1 MENIIYNELI
11 KREFNVDVGVVEN
24 RIKENNVFKKK
35 QLEIDF
41 VINKA
46 HQRYYIQSALNI
58 DTNEKQ
64 QQEIRSLINVNDS
77 FKKIVIVKDKIVP
90 RHDENGILYI
100 GLEQFLL
107 DENIVNSLI

>member
-1 MENIIYNELI
+1 MFSRLSG
-11 KREFNVDVGVVEN
+11 KR
-24 RIKENNVFKKK
+24 RKI

-58 DTNEKQ
+58 DTYEKQ
-64 QQEIRSLINVNDS
+64 QQEIRSLINVRDS
-77 FKKIVIVKDKIVP
+77 FKKIVIIKDNIIP
-90 RHDENGILYI
+90 RHDENGVLYI

-107 DENIVNSLI
+107 DEDIINSIA